1 MRNLKRVL
9 SLGMTAA
16 MITGLM
22 VVGTSAASYA
32 DVSTEDNVEAIS
44 VLEEV
49 GIMVGDENG
58 DFNPDQLVTR
68 NEMAVVMSNL
78 MDYRVATYAGTSP
91 FTDVPSWAEPYV
103 AACWTNGITA
113 GTSATT
119 YGGSDTVTTAQ
130 AALMLMKALGYF
142 QYAQDFGADWQ
153 LATISKGSTAGLY
166 SGVSASASQALSR
179 NDAAQM
185 VLNALEAAMV
195 EADGGSG
202 VTVEGDG

>member
-22 VVGTSAASYA
+22 VVGTSAAGYS
-32 DVSTEDNVEAIS
+32 DVSTEDNVEAIEVLQS
-44 VLEEV
+44 VGV
-49 GIMVGDENG
+49 MVGDENG

-78 MDYRVATYAGTSP
+78 MEYNVATYSGTSP

-119 YGGSDTVTTAQ
+119 YGGDQSVTTAQ

-142 QYAQDFGADWQ
+142 QYDSDFNGDWQ
-153 LATISKGSTAGLY
+153 LATITQGNRISLFKN
-166 SGVSASASQALSR
+166 VSPMCGTL
-179 NDAAQM
+179 
-185 VLNALEAAMV
+185 
-195 EADGGSG
+195 
-202 VTVEGDG
+202 